1 MKLACI
7 LMASGYSGRFG
18 ENKLMAVYRGK
29 TLFELAAESLPR
41 EAFSDIVVV
50 TQYEE
55 IERMAKQDGFRCV
68 RNPMEDPAV
77 SRTILLGLEAV
88 EQSGADACM
97 FCVCD
102 QPCRTKGS
110 LQKLIACYQAHPEK
124 IAALDYRGRRGNP
137 VIFPSRYF
145 AELKSLK
152 GDCGGSA
159 VMKRHPEEIIL
170 SQAENEL
177 ELMDVDTLEDLR
189 RLPSAPAK

>member
-7 LMASGYSGRFG
+7 LMASGYSSRFG
-18 ENKLMAVYRGK
+18 DNKLTVKYRGK
-29 TLFELAAESLPR
+29 TLFELAAESLPK
-41 EAFSDIVVV
+41 EAFSDIVAV

-55 IERMAKQDGFRCV
+55 IERMSKRYGFRCE

-88 EQSGADACM
+88 ERYGADACM

-110 LQKLIACYQAHPEK
+110 IQKLIACFQAQPEK

-145 AELKSLK
+145 AELKHLK
-152 GDCGGSA
+152 GDRGGSA
-159 VMKRHPEEIIL
+159 VMKRHPGEIVL
-170 SQAENEL
+170 SQAESEL
-177 ELMDVDTLEDLR
+177 ELMDVDTIEDLR
-189 RLPSAPAK
+189 RLPDDPVK